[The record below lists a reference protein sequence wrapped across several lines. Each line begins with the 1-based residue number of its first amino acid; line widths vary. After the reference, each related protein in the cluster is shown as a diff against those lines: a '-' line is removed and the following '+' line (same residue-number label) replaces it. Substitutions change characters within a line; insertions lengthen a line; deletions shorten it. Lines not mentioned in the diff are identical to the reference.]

1 MAKRVLVIIP
11 AYNEEATI
19 ASVVTSLHDLVPDF
33 DIVVIDDGSTDETAK
48 VVRGLQ
54 GVELVRLPYNLG
66 IGSAVQTGFK
76 FALRHGYDVA
86 IQCDADGQHP
96 VAQMKSLVDRLE
108 RGDADMVI
116 GSRYVSDSSYVPS
129 WSRRLG
135 KSLLSRLVNVAIG
148 GGITDTTSGFRAVNR
163 RALRVLAKHYPD
175 DYPEAEALVILHR
188 SGLRAVEVPVEMQP
202 RQGGTSSIKPI
213 HAAYYMVKVAMA
225 ICIDRVRR
233 FTHVSGEP

>member
-129 WSRRLG
+129 WSRRL
-135 KSLLSRLVNVAIG
+135 
-148 GGITDTTSGFRAVNR
+148 
-163 RALRVLAKHYPD
+163 
-175 DYPEAEALVILHR
+175 
-188 SGLRAVEVPVEMQP
+188 
-202 RQGGTSSIKPI
+202 
-213 HAAYYMVKVAMA
+213 
-225 ICIDRVRR
+225 
-233 FTHVSGEP
+233 